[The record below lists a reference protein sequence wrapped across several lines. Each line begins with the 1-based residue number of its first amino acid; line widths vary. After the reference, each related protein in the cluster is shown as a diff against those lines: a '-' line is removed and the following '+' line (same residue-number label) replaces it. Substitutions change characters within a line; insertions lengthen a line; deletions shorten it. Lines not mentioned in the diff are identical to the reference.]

1 MSEEKIL
8 KLLEKLKFKSIDD
21 NIWIKNYGLNE
32 IKIDLYN
39 KKIIYDKSM
48 KIGRNTVTNFAK
60 AENFVVLE
68 CVIRLLDKGYKCEN
82 IELEKD
88 CGDAKDYIDILIYN
102 VNKKAFTIIECKTY
116 GAEFKKAISKAKSEG
131 RQIFRYAVQD
141 NNLSYIMLYTSELS
155 DSTNEIEFDY
165 KIIDLTKYSY
175 DNREELLEKWD
186 KTFENKG
193 FFEKDIPPYGV
204 EFKGIIKSELRPIS
218 FHDVNND
225 KKNYEGSLYNQF
237 AEIIRRHTISD
248 KNNAY
253 NKIFNLFLCKIVD
266 EDEKLLNEEMD
277 FQWKKGE
284 TPETVLLRLN
294 DLYKKGLKN
303 YLDLEITDHS
313 LDEINAL
320 ALSDKYELL
329 KKIFIEMRLYKNNEF
344 AFIDV
349 FDKNTFLENSEVVRE
364 IVKLLEDKQ
373 LKYNGKQQF
382 LGDFFEKLLNIG
394 IKQEEGQFFTP
405 TPITEFIIKALPI
418 EKIINSKISN
428 REPNF
433 MPYTID
439 YACGSGHFLTE
450 IMMYSDNVLKN
461 IDGNFL
467 NSKQL
472 ENYNSWVNGYRWA
485 GEFIYGIE
493 KDYRLSKTTKI
504 ACFLNGDGIANIICA
519 DGLADFNNKKYKGKL
534 SVKNGKNNNQFDL
547 VIANPPYAVDGF
559 VNACKELEGNFELKK
574 YVNDTSK
581 EIECLFI
588 ERTIQLLNENGVAA
602 LILPYSFL
610 TSPLKVYI
618 EARKMLLNKMSL
630 LSIVKLGTEAFM
642 ATEMKT
648 VILFLRKKT
657 NSEQLNNF
665 ICCNLEHQSDKK
677 LERKL
682 LGYEFSNRKG
692 SEGLKIYDTGIFHNE
707 NNENDK
713 TKLNYY
719 IKNLYLNP
727 NEIIELFEGG
737 KLKDKSNSI
746 YDFIRLNSYDEC
758 INEDD
763 YSINIETLNYELPTF
778 SCKTDSLENV
788 LSEEPISAK
797 RPAGGVGRIESGILS
812 LGGGHL
818 DDFGKLN
825 LEKPEYIPVDFF
837 NNKINKNAVVKVNDI
852 LICKDGA
859 KTGKVIF
866 IDSVNDTM
874 VVNEHVFILRTIDEI
889 NSKFLFYYL
898 YSEHGQL
905 MMEPLKTRGGQGG
918 INGTKIKT
926 LLVPIIDKT
935 LQNKIINECDN
946 IMKSILDKKKR
957 NEISKIIQKY
967 LVSDN

>member
-1 MSEEKIL
+1 MKEEIIIRLL
-8 KLLEKLKFKSIDD
+8 KKLGFNNNH
-21 NIWIKNYGLNE
+21 NIWIKNYDLNE
-32 IKIDLYN
+32 IKVN
-39 KKIIYDKSM
+39 MNEKKIIYDKSI
-48 KIGRNTVTNFAK
+48 KIGRNTVTNFTK
-60 AENFVVLE
+60 VENFVVLE
-68 CVIRLLDKGYKCEN
+68 CVIRLLDKGYKCKN

-88 CGDAKDYIDILIYN
+88 CGDAKDYIDIVVYN
-102 VNKKAFTIIECKTY
+102 TNKKAFSIIECKTY
-116 GAEFKKAISKAKSEG
+116 GIEFKKAISKAQSQGK
-131 RQIFRYAVQD
+131 QIFRYAVQD
-141 NNLSYIMLYTSELS
+141 NNISYIMLYTSTLYELS
-155 DSTNEIEFDY
+155 DNIVFDY
-165 KIIDLTKYSY
+165 KIIDLTKYSF
-175 DNREELLEKWD
+175 DNREELFDKWD

-193 FFEKDIPPYGV
+193 FFENDIPPYGV
-204 EFKGIIKSELRPIS
+204 EFKGIKKGELKPIS

-266 EDEKLLNEEMD
+266 EDEKLSNEEMD
-277 FQWKKGE
+277 FQWKKDE

-294 DLYKKGLKN
+294 DLYKKGLNN

-313 LDEINAL
+313 LDEINAI
-320 ALSDKYELL
+320 ASSDKYELL
-329 KKIFIEMRLYKNNEF
+329 KQIFIEMRLYKNNEF

-349 FDKNTFLENSEVVRE
+349 FDKNSFLENSEVVKE

-405 TPITEFIIKALPI
+405 TPITEFIVRSLPI
-418 EKIINSKISN
+418 EKIINNKIAN

-450 IMMYSDNVLKN
+450 VMMYSDGILKN
-461 IDGNFL
+461 VNGDYL
-467 NSKQL
+467 NAKQM
-472 ENYNSWVNGYRWA
+472 ENYNSWLNGYRWA

-519 DGLADFNNKKYKGKL
+519 DGLADFSNKKYKGKL
-534 SVKNGKNNNQFDL
+534 SVKSGKDNSQFDL

-588 ERTIQLLNENGVAA
+588 ERTIQLLNSNGVAA

-610 TSPLKVYI
+610 TSPIKVYV
-618 EARKMLLNKMSL
+618 EARKMLLNKLSL
-630 LSIVKLGTEAFM
+630 ISIVKLGTEAFM

-648 VILFLRKKT
+648 VILFLKKKT
-657 NSEQLNNF
+657 PELSINSF
-665 ICCNLEHQSDKK
+665 ICCNLDHQNNKK

-692 SEGLKIYDTGIFHNE
+692 SEGLKIFDTGVFYSENE
-707 NNENDK
+707 EEEKN
-713 TKLNYY
+713 KLNYY
-719 IKNLYLNP
+719 IKNLFLNP
-727 NEIIELFEGG
+727 KEIIGKFDEG
-737 KLKDKSNSI
+737 KLIDKDCEI
-746 YDFIRLNSYDEC
+746 FDYIRLNAFNEC
-758 INEDD
+758 VNMDD
-763 YSINIETLNYELPTF
+763 YSINIETLNYELPIFNCNTNTLNTF
-778 SCKTDSLENV
+778 LFA
-788 LSEEPISAK
+788 EPISAK
-797 RPAGGVGRIESGILS
+797 RPTGGVGRIEDGIIS

-818 DDFGKLN
+818 DDYGRLN
-825 LEKPEYIPVDFF
+825 LEKPEYIPLDFF
-837 NNKINKNAVVKVNDI
+837 NEKINKNAVIKANDI
-852 LICKDGA
+852 LVCKDGA

-866 IDSVNDTM
+866 IDSVKSTM
-874 VVNEHVFILRTIDEI
+874 VVNEHVFILRTNKKI
-889 NSKFLFYYL
+889 NPKFLFYYL
-898 YSEHGQL
+898 FSEQGQL

-918 INGTKIKT
+918 INSTKIKS
-926 LLVPIIDKT
+926 LIVPEISKKIQLKIVDECSIIMKT
-935 LQNKIINECDN
+935 L
-946 IMKSILDKKKR
+946 SDKKKR
-957 NEISKIIQKY
+957 KEITRIIDKY
-967 LVSDN
+967 LINTDC

>member
-1 MSEEKIL
+1 MKEEKIV
-8 KLLEKLKFKSIDD
+8 KLLQKLNFKSFDN
-21 NIWIKNYGLNE
+21 NIWIKNYNLNE
-32 IKIDLYN
+32 IKVDIVN
-39 KKIIYDKSM
+39 KKIEYDKAI
-48 KIGRNTVTNFAK
+48 KIGRNTITNFAK
-60 AENFVVLE
+60 LENFVVLE

-102 VNKKAFTIIECKTY
+102 NDKKAFTIIECKTF
-116 GAEFKKAISKAKSEG
+116 GIEFRKAISKAQSEG
-131 RQIFRYAVQD
+131 KQIFRYAVQD
-141 NNLSYIMLYTSELS
+141 NNLSYIMLYTSELN
-155 DSTNEIEFDY
+155 DSTNEIDFDY
-165 KIIDLTKYSY
+165 KIIDLTKYNY
-175 DNREELLEKWD
+175 DNRDELFEKWD

-193 FFEKDIPPYGV
+193 FFENDIPAYGV
-204 EFKGIIKSELRPIS
+204 EFKGIIKGELRPIS

-266 EDEKLLNEEMD
+266 EDEKLLSEEMD

-313 LDEINAL
+313 IDEINSL
-320 ALSDKYELL
+320 ALSDKYDLL
-329 KKIFIEMRLYKNNEF
+329 KQIFIEMRLYKNNEF

-349 FDKNTFLENSEVVRE
+349 FDKNTFLENSEVVKE

-405 TPITEFIIKALPI
+405 TPITEFIVKSLPI
-418 EKIINSKISN
+418 ENIIKNKLTS

-450 IMMYSDNVLKN
+450 VMMYADNILKK
-461 IDGNFL
+461 IDGNSL

-519 DGLADFNNKKYKGKL
+519 DGLADFKNKKYKGKL
-534 SVKNGKNNNQFDL
+534 NIKNGKNNNQFDL

-588 ERTIQLLNENGVAA
+588 ERTIQLLNDNGVAA

-610 TSPLKVYI
+610 TSPLKVYV

-648 VILFLRKKT
+648 VILFLKKKNAT
-657 NSEQLNNF
+657 EQIDNF
-665 ICCNLEHQSDKK
+665 ICCNLDHQNDKK

-692 SEGLKIYDTGIFHNE
+692 SEGLKIYDTGIFHDEVNK
-707 NNENDK
+707 NDN

-719 IKNLYLNP
+719 IKNMFLNP
-727 NEIIELFEGG
+727 NEIINLFENG
-737 KLKDKSNSI
+737 KLKDAKNDIS
-746 YDFIRLNSYDEC
+746 DFIRLNSYEEC

-763 YSINIETLNYELPTF
+763 YSINIETLNYELPVFNCQTLP
-778 SCKTDSLENV
+778 LEKI
-788 LSEEPISAK
+788 LCEDPISAK
-797 RPAGGVGRIESGILS
+797 RPAGGVGRIEDGILS

-825 LEKPEYIPVDFF
+825 LEKPEYIPEIFF
-837 NNKINKNAVVKVNDI
+837 EEKINKNAIVKENDV
-852 LICKDGA
+852 LVCKDGA
-859 KTGKVIF
+859 KTGKVIY
-866 IDSVNDTM
+866 IDHVNDTM
-874 VVNEHVFILRTIDEI
+874 VVNEHVFILRTNNLI

-898 YSEHGQL
+898 YSEQGQL

-926 LLVPIIDKT
+926 LSVPNIEKA
-935 LQNKIINECDN
+935 LQEKIIFECDK
-946 IMKSILDKKKR
+946 IMNSIADKKKR
-957 NEISKIIQKY
+957 NEISKIIIKY
-967 LVSDN
+967 LITAE

>member
-1 MSEEKIL
+1 MKEEKIV
-8 KLLEKLKFKSIDD
+8 KLLQKLNFKSFDN
-21 NIWIKNYGLNE
+21 NIWIKNYNLNE
-32 IKIDLYN
+32 IKVDIVN
-39 KKIIYDKSM
+39 KKIEYDKAI
-48 KIGRNTVTNFAK
+48 KIGRNTITNFVK
-60 AENFVVLE
+60 LENFVVLE

-102 VNKKAFTIIECKTY
+102 NDKKAFTIIECKTF
-116 GAEFKKAISKAKSEG
+116 GTEFKKAISKAQSEG
-131 RQIFRYAVQD
+131 KQIFRYAVQD
-141 NNLSYIMLYTSELS
+141 NNLSYIMLYTSELN
-155 DSTNEIEFDY
+155 DSTNEIDFDY
-165 KIIDLTKYSY
+165 KIIDLTKYNY
-175 DNREELLEKWD
+175 DNRDELFEKWD

-193 FFEKDIPPYGV
+193 FFENDIPAYGV

-313 LDEINAL
+313 IDEINSL
-320 ALSDKYELL
+320 ALSDKYDLL
-329 KKIFIEMRLYKNNEF
+329 KQIFIEMRLYKNNEF

-349 FDKNTFLENSEVVRE
+349 FDKNTFLENSEVVKE

-405 TPITEFIIKALPI
+405 TPITEFIVKSLPI
-418 EKIINSKISN
+418 ENIIKNKLTS

-450 IMMYSDNVLKN
+450 VMMYADNILKK

-519 DGLADFNNKKYKGKL
+519 DGLADFKNKKYKGKL
-534 SVKNGKNNNQFDL
+534 NIKNGKNNNQFDL

-588 ERTIQLLNENGVAA
+588 ERTIQLLNDNGVAA

-610 TSPLKVYI
+610 TSPLKVYV

-648 VILFLRKKT
+648 VILFLKKKNAT
-657 NSEQLNNF
+657 EQIDNF
-665 ICCNLEHQSDKK
+665 ICCNLDHQNDKK

-692 SEGLKIYDTGIFHNE
+692 SEGLKIYDTGIFHDE
-707 NNENDK
+707 VNENDN

-719 IKNLYLNP
+719 IKNMFLNP
-727 NEIIELFEGG
+727 NEIINLFENG
-737 KLKDKSNSI
+737 KLKDAKNYI
-746 YDFIRLNSYDEC
+746 GDFIRLNSYEEC

-763 YSINIETLNYELPTF
+763 YSINIETLNYELPVFNCQTLP
-778 SCKTDSLENV
+778 LEKI
-788 LSEEPISAK
+788 LCEDPISAK
-797 RPAGGVGRIESGILS
+797 RPAGGVGRIEDGILS

-825 LEKPEYIPVDFF
+825 LEKPEYIPEIFF
-837 NNKINKNAVVKVNDI
+837 EEKINKNAIVKEDDV
-852 LICKDGA
+852 LVCKDGA
-859 KTGKVIF
+859 KTGKVIY
-866 IDSVNDTM
+866 IDHVNDTM
-874 VVNEHVFILRTIDEI
+874 VVNEHVFILRTNNLI

-898 YSEHGQL
+898 YSEQGQL

-926 LLVPIIDKT
+926 LSVPNIEKA
-935 LQNKIINECDN
+935 LQEKIIFECDK
-946 IMKSILDKKKR
+946 IMNSIADKKKR
-957 NEISKIIQKY
+957 KEISNIIMKY
-967 LVSDN
+967 LITAE

>member
-1 MSEEKIL
+1 ME
-8 KLLEKLKFKSIDD
+8 
-21 NIWIKNYGLNE
+21 
-32 IKIDLYN
+32 
-39 KKIIYDKSM
+39 
-48 KIGRNTVTNFAK
+48 
-60 AENFVVLE
+60 
-68 CVIRLLDKGYKCEN
+68 
-82 IELEKD
+82 
-88 CGDAKDYIDILIYN
+88 
-102 VNKKAFTIIECKTY
+102 
-116 GAEFKKAISKAKSEG
+116 
-131 RQIFRYAVQD
+131 
-141 NNLSYIMLYTSELS
+141 
-155 DSTNEIEFDY
+155 
-165 KIIDLTKYSY
+165 
-175 DNREELLEKWD
+175 
-186 KTFENKG
+186 
-193 FFEKDIPPYGV
+193 
-204 EFKGIIKSELRPIS
+204 
-218 FHDVNND
+218 
-225 KKNYEGSLYNQF
+225 
-237 AEIIRRHTISD
+237 
-248 KNNAY
+248 
-253 NKIFNLFLCKIVD
+253 
-266 EDEKLLNEEMD
+266 
-277 FQWKKGE
+277 KGE

-313 LDEINAL
+313 IDEINSL
-320 ALSDKYELL
+320 ALSDKYDLL
-329 KKIFIEMRLYKNNEF
+329 KQIFIEMRLYKNNEF

-349 FDKNTFLENSEVVRE
+349 FDKNTFLENSEVVKE

-405 TPITEFIIKALPI
+405 TPITEFIVKSLPI
-418 EKIINSKISN
+418 ENIIKNKLTS

-450 IMMYSDNVLKN
+450 VMMYADNILKK

-519 DGLADFNNKKYKGKL
+519 DGLADFKNKKYKGKL
-534 SVKNGKNNNQFDL
+534 NIKNGKNNNQFDL

-588 ERTIQLLNENGVAA
+588 ERTIQLLNDNGVAA

-610 TSPLKVYI
+610 TSPLKVYV

-648 VILFLRKKT
+648 VILFLKKK
-657 NSEQLNNF
+657 NAIEQIDNF
-665 ICCNLEHQSDKK
+665 ICCNLDHQNDKK

-692 SEGLKIYDTGIFHNE
+692 SEGLKIYDTGIFHDE
-707 NNENDK
+707 VNENDN

-719 IKNLYLNP
+719 IKNMFLNP
-727 NEIIELFEGG
+727 NEIINLFENG
-737 KLKDKSNSI
+737 KLKDAKNDI
-746 YDFIRLNSYDEC
+746 GDFIRLNSYEEC

-763 YSINIETLNYELPTF
+763 YSINIETLNYELPVFNCQTLP
-778 SCKTDSLENV
+778 LEKI
-788 LSEEPISAK
+788 LCEDPISAK
-797 RPAGGVGRIESGILS
+797 RPAGGVGRIEDGILS

-825 LEKPEYIPVDFF
+825 LEKPEYIPEIFF
-837 NNKINKNAVVKVNDI
+837 EEKINKNAIVKEDDV
-852 LICKDGA
+852 LVCKDGA
-859 KTGKVIF
+859 KTGKVIY
-866 IDSVNDTM
+866 IDHVNDTM
-874 VVNEHVFILRTIDEI
+874 VVNEHVFILRTNNLI

-898 YSEHGQL
+898 YSEQGQL

-926 LLVPIIDKT
+926 LSVPNIEKA
-935 LQNKIINECDN
+935 LQEKIIFECDK
-946 IMKSILDKKKR
+946 IMNSIADKKKR
-957 NEISKIIQKY
+957 KKISKIIMKY
-967 LVSDN
+967 LITAE

>member
-1 MSEEKIL
+1 MNEKKII
-8 KLLEKLKFKSIDD
+8 KLLKKLNFKNID
-21 NIWIKNYGLNE
+21 NNVWIKNYGLNE
-32 IKIDLYN
+32 IKVDLLS
-39 KKIIYDKSM
+39 KKIIYDKSI
-48 KIGRNTVTNFAK
+48 KIGRNTITNFAK

-68 CVIRLLDKGYKCEN
+68 CIIRLLDKGYKCEN

-102 VNKKAFTIIECKTY
+102 IDKKAFTIIECKTY
-116 GAEFKKAISKAKSEG
+116 GLEFKKAISKAQTEG
-131 RQIFRYAVQD
+131 KQIFRYAVQD
-141 NNLSYIMLYTSELS
+141 NNLSYIMLYTSELN
-155 DSTNEIEFDY
+155 DLTNDIEYDY
-165 KIIDLTKYSY
+165 KIIDLTKYNY
-175 DNREELLEKWD
+175 DNRDELFEKWD

-193 FFEKDIPPYGV
+193 FFEKDIPAYGV
-204 EFKGIIKSELRPIS
+204 EFKGIIKSELRAIS

-266 EDEKLLNEEMD
+266 EDEKLSNEEMD

-294 DLYKKGLKN
+294 DLYKKGLKH

-313 LDEINAL
+313 LDEINSIAS
-320 ALSDKYELL
+320 SDKYELL
-329 KKIFIEMRLYKNNEF
+329 KQIFIEMRLYKNNEF

-349 FDKNTFLENSEVVRE
+349 FDRNTFLENSEVVKE

-405 TPITEFIIKALPI
+405 TPITEFIVKSLPI
-418 EKIINSKISN
+418 EKIINTKISN
-428 REPNF
+428 RDPNF
-433 MPYTID
+433 MPYIID

-450 IMMYSDNVLKN
+450 VMMYSDNILKN
-461 IDGNFL
+461 IDGNYL

-472 ENYNSWVNGYRWA
+472 ENYNSWINGYRWA

-519 DGLADFNNKKYKGKL
+519 DGLADFSNKKYKGKL
-534 SVKNGKNNNQFDL
+534 SIKNGKNNNQFDL

-559 VNACKELEGNFELKK
+559 VNACKELDGNFVLKK

-588 ERTIQLLNENGVAA
+588 ERTIQLLNDNGIAA

-610 TSPLKVYI
+610 TSPLKVYV
-618 EARKMLLNKMSL
+618 EARKMLLNKMTL
-630 LSIVKLGTEAFM
+630 LAIVKLGTEAFM

-648 VILFLRKKT
+648 VILFLKKK
-657 NSEQLNNF
+657 NVCEQFNNF
-665 ICCNLEHQSDKK
+665 ICCNLDHQSDKK

-707 NNENDK
+707 SNDDDTSK
-713 TKLNYY
+713 INYY
-719 IKNLYLNP
+719 IKNLFLNP
-727 NEIIELFEGG
+727 EEIIELFEDG
-737 KLKDKSNSI
+737 KLKDKNNNI
-746 YDFIRLNSYDEC
+746 FDFIRLNSYDQC
-758 INEDD
+758 INDND
-763 YSINIETLNYELPTF
+763 YSINIEMLNYELPTF
-778 SCKTDSLENV
+778 CCNTDYLDTV
-788 LSEEPISAK
+788 LVEDPISAK
-797 RPAGGVGRIESGILS
+797 RPSGGVGRIESGILS

-818 DDFGKLN
+818 DNYGKLN
-825 LEKPEYIPVDFF
+825 LEKPEYIPVEFF
-837 NNKINKNAVVKVNDI
+837 KEKINKSAIVKANDI
-852 LICKDGA
+852 LVCKDGA

-866 IDSVNDTM
+866 VDSVKDTM
-874 VVNEHVFILRTIDEI
+874 VVNEHVFILRTTSDMY
-889 NSKFLFYYL
+889 SKFLFYYL
-898 YSEHGQL
+898 YSEQGQL

-926 LLVPIIDKT
+926 LLVPIVDKK
-935 LQNKIINECDN
+935 LQNVIIRECDD
-946 IMKSILDKKKR
+946 IMKTIIDKKKR
-957 NEISKIIQKY
+957 KEISKIIQKY
-967 LVSDN
+967 LINNE